1 MTRVVCV
8 AQGMAAGNN
17 RSRTRSACPPNL
29 LDRDRAMEEY
39 EARNA
44 INGLIIS
51 AEDAGVESHR
61 ERHSSR
67 WSLDVGRVVDARLR
81 RPRLSP
87 PQRPLSGLGQRRT
100 GRRLELL
107 RRVRGRTFPIAAA
120 DGKGGARA
128 RAPASCR
135 PVIDGI
141 ASYQAMIACVA
152 ADTGFAVVPKSIMRP
167 LRATKRY

>member
-51 AEDAGVESHR
+51 AKDAGVESHR

-81 RPRLSP
+81 RPGLSP

-100 GRRLELL
+100 GR
-107 RRVRGRTFPIAAA
+107 
-120 DGKGGARA
+120 RA

-152 ADTGFAVVPKSIMRP
+152 ADTGFAVVPK
-167 LRATKRY
+167 